1 MKLTCLGGFGE
12 QGRSA
17 LLIEGKSRFLV
28 DYGVK
33 KTIGEGFIGEVPLPI
48 STAPDFIIVTH
59 AHQDHVAML
68 PLLIENGIEVPI
80 YATEATKDFSIDY
93 CKSWYKSYDAYDIEP
108 PYSIQSIEKLEK
120 LFVTKPYFEEFEAGK
135 GTLVTFFPSGHLI
148 GSAIV
153 YIKDETTIAHFG
165 DTNFHDPINLEP
177 YLDFTAEVGVIN
189 GSYGDK
195 VMQHEKLEEDF
206 IEHVISG
213 KNNVLIPAAA
223 LGRGQEACLLLL
235 KHISEINKPI
245 YISKSIIENAR
256 QILKFPH
263 YIKSAAV
270 QELNAFVNS
279 PYFHI
284 LEENEIEE
292 LVKEG
297 VIFIAPDAMLSSGA
311 ALKIFNIIKDDPTNF
326 VILSGYLAPGT
337 LGRKVNE
344 NKVSVNAKVYMCELK
359 AHTDLVDNELIIR
372 KTLPSAKLILIHH
385 GEEPKSSELAKKLK
399 EEFNLDIRVPY
410 IGEEITL

>member
-33 KTIGEGFIGEVPLPI
+33 KTIGEGFIGEAPLPI
-48 STAPDFIIVTH
+48 SAVPDFVIVTH

-68 PLLIENGIEVPI
+68 PLLVERGIEVPI

-93 CKSWYKSYDAYDIEP
+93 CKSWYNNYDSYEMVP
-108 PYSIQSIEKLEK
+108 PYSLKSIEKLEK
-120 LFVTKPYFEEFEAGK
+120 LFVTKPYFEEFDAGK
-135 GTLVTFFPSGHLI
+135 GTLVTFLPSGHLI

-153 YIKDETTIAHFG
+153 YIKDEMTIAHFG
-165 DTNFHDPINLEP
+165 DTNFNDPINPEP

-206 IEHVISG
+206 IEHVMAG
-213 KNNVLIPAAA
+213 KNDILIPAAA
-223 LGRGQEACLLLL
+223 LGRGQEVCLLLL
-235 KHISEINKPI
+235 KYIKEINKKI
-245 YISKSIIENAR
+245 YISKSIIENAK
-256 QILKFPH
+256 QILKFPN
-263 YIKSAAV
+263 YIKSTAV

-284 LEENEIEE
+284 LEENRIEE

-297 VIFIAPDAMLSSGA
+297 VIFIAPDAMLSSGL
-311 ALKIFNIIKDDPTNF
+311 ALKIFNIIKDDPTN
-326 VILSGYLAPGT
+326 VVVLSGYLAPGT
-337 LGRKVNE
+337 LGRKINE
-344 NKVSVNAKVYMCELK
+344 HKISVNAKVYMCELK
-359 AHTDLVDNELIIR
+359 AHTDLADNELIIR
-372 KTLPSAKLILIHH
+372 KNLSSAKLILIHH
-385 GEEPKSSELAKKLK
+385 GEEPKSSELAERLK
-399 EEFNLDIRVPY
+399 SEFALDIRVPK
-410 IGEEITL
+410 IGEEIIL